1 MGVTDNIED
10 KKLKQKVIEIL
21 QKIEVNVSTQD
32 IEACHQVGKSKNN
45 SKKLLFVSLIE
56 NMQGMLFS
64 IEED

>member
-1 MGVTDNIED
+1 MEVTDNIED

>member
-1 MGVTDNIED
+1 MGVTVNIED